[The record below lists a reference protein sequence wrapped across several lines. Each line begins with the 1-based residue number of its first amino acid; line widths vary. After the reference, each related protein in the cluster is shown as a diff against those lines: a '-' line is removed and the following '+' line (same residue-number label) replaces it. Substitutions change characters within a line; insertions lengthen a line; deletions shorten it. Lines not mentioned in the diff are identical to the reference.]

1 MLIFCSVT
9 TKLNLAVGLRQFCTY
24 GDDKNNKKGLSMLE
38 RLFKLEENQTS
49 IKQELVAGLTTFLT
63 MAYIIFINPMMLAD
77 AGMDHGAVFVAT
89 CLAAAIGCLIMGI
102 VANYPI
108 ALAPG
113 MGLNAFFTY
122 TVVGE
127 MGYSWETAL
136 GAVFLSGICFLILSL
151 VKIREWIVNSI
162 PMSLRLGIAA
172 GIGLFLA
179 LLGLKSAGIVVA
191 SPATLVTLGDIT
203 AFPAVMAALGFFLII
218 AMVNRG
224 MKSAVIVSILAVTLL
239 GLLFG
244 DVQYQ
249 GVVALPPSILPTF
262 MKMDLSSVLEISMLS
277 VVFAFLFVD
286 LFDTSGTLVAVAQRG
301 GFLDDKGRLPRL
313 NRALMA
319 DSTATVAGAMLG
331 TSTTTSYIE
340 STAGVSAGGRTGLT
354 AVVVGIL
361 FLLSLFISPLAAMVP
376 AYATAGTLFYV
387 AILMMSGLVHVAWED
402 LTEAA
407 PVVVVCILMPLTFSI
422 ATGIAF
428 GFISYAVIKLMSGRY
443 KDLSVGVV
451 ILAALFIGKFM
462 YG

>member
-1 MLIFCSVT
+1 
-9 TKLNLAVGLRQFCTY
+9 
-24 GDDKNNKKGLSMLE
+24 MLE
-38 RLFKLEENQTS
+38 KLFKLKQNQTS
-49 IKQELVAGLTTFLT
+49 LKQEAIAGLTTFMT
-63 MAYIIFINPMMLAD
+63 MAYIIFVNPMMLAD

-89 CLAAAIGCLIMGI
+89 CLAAAVGCIVMGI
-102 VANYPI
+102 MANYPI

-151 VKIREWIVNSI
+151 VRIREWIVNSI
-162 PMSLRLGIAA
+162 PMSLRIGIAA

-179 LLGLKSAGIVVA
+179 LIGLKSAGIVVA
-191 SPATLVTLGDIT
+191 SSATLVTMGDIT
-203 AFPAVMAALGFFLII
+203 AFPAVMAVLGFFLII
-218 AMVNRG
+218 AMVQRG
-224 MKSAVIVSILAVTLL
+224 MKSAVILSILLITGL
-239 GLLFG
+239 GLIFG
-244 DVQYQ
+244 DVQYK
-249 GVVALPPSILPTF
+249 GIVSMPPSVAPTF
-262 MKMDLSSVLEISMLS
+262 MAMDLSQVFEVTMLS

-301 GFLDDKGRLPRL
+301 GFLDEKGRLPRL
-313 NRALMA
+313 NRALTA
-319 DSTATVAGAMLG
+319 DSLATIAGAAFG

-354 AVVVGIL
+354 AVVVGLLFILAL
-361 FLLSLFISPLAAMVP
+361 FLSPLAGMIP
-376 AYATAGTLFYV
+376 TYATAGTLFYV
-387 AILMMSGLVHVAWED
+387 AILMMSGLVHVEWED

-422 ATGIAF
+422 ATGIAL
-428 GFISYAVIKLMSGRY
+428 GIISYAAIKLLTGRFS
-443 KDLSVGVV
+443 DLNIGVIV
-451 ILAALFIGKFM
+451 LAAMFIAKFI

>member
-1 MLIFCSVT
+1 
-9 TKLNLAVGLRQFCTY
+9 
-24 GDDKNNKKGLSMLE
+24 MLE
-38 RLFKLEENQTS
+38 KLFKLKQNQTS
-49 IKQELVAGLTTFLT
+49 LKQEAVAGLTTFMT
-63 MAYIIFINPMMLAD
+63 MAYIIFVNPMMLAD

-89 CLAAAIGCLIMGI
+89 CLAAAVGCLVMGLM
-102 VANYPI
+102 ANYPI

-151 VKIREWIVNSI
+151 VRIREWIVNSI
-162 PMSLRLGIAA
+162 PMSLRIGIAA

-179 LLGLKSAGIVVA
+179 LIGLKSAGIVVA

-203 AFPAVMAALGFFLII
+203 VFPAVMAVLGFFLII
-218 AMVNRG
+218 AMVQRG
-224 MKSAVIVSILAVTLL
+224 MKSAVIASILIITGL
-239 GLLFG
+239 GLVFG

-249 GVVALPPSILPTF
+249 GIVSMPPSIAPTF
-262 MKMDLSSVLEISMLS
+262 MKMDLSQVFEVTMLS

-313 NRALMA
+313 NRALTA
-319 DSTATVAGAMLG
+319 DSLATIAGAAFG

-354 AVVVGIL
+354 AVVVGLLFIAAL
-361 FLLSLFISPLAAMVP
+361 FLSPLAGMIP

-387 AILMMSGLVHVAWED
+387 AILMMSGLVHVEWED

-428 GFISYAVIKLMSGRY
+428 GIISYAAIKLLTGRFS
-443 KDLSVGVV
+443 DLNVGILV
-451 ILAALFIGKFM
+451 LAALFVAKFV

>member
-1 MLIFCSVT
+1 
-9 TKLNLAVGLRQFCTY
+9 
-24 GDDKNNKKGLSMLE
+24 MLE
-38 RLFKLEENQTS
+38 KLFKLKQNQTS
-49 IKQELVAGLTTFLT
+49 LKQEAIAGLTTFMT
-63 MAYIIFINPMMLAD
+63 MAYIIFVNPMMLAD

-89 CLAAAIGCLIMGI
+89 CLAAAVGCLVMGLM
-102 VANYPI
+102 ANYPI

-151 VKIREWIVNSI
+151 VRIREWIVNSI
-162 PMSLRLGIAA
+162 PMSLRIGIAA

-179 LLGLKSAGIVVA
+179 LIGLKSAGIVVA
-191 SPATLVTLGDIT
+191 NPATLVTLGDIT
-203 AFPAVMAALGFFLII
+203 AFPAVMAVLGFFLII
-218 AMVNRG
+218 ALVQRG
-224 MKSAVIVSILAVTLL
+224 MKSAVMLSILIITGL
-239 GLLFG
+239 GLIFG
-244 DVQYQ
+244 DVQYN
-249 GVVALPPSILPTF
+249 GIVSMPPSIMPTF
-262 MKMDLSSVLEISMLS
+262 MKMDLSQVFEVSMLS

-313 NRALMA
+313 NRALTA
-319 DSTATVAGAMLG
+319 DSLATIAGAALG
-331 TSTTTSYIE
+331 TSTTTSYVE
-340 STAGVSAGGRTGLT
+340 STAGVSVGGRTGLT
-354 AVVVGIL
+354 AVVVGLL
-361 FLLSLFISPLAAMVP
+361 FIAALFISPLAGMIP
-376 AYATAGTLFYV
+376 AYATAGTLLYV
-387 AILMMSGLVHVAWED
+387 AILMMSGLMHVEWED

-428 GFISYAVIKLMSGRY
+428 GMISYAAIKLMTGRFS
-443 KDLSVGVV
+443 DLNVGILV
-451 ILAALFIGKFM
+451 IAALFLAKFI

>member
-1 MLIFCSVT
+1 
-9 TKLNLAVGLRQFCTY
+9 
-24 GDDKNNKKGLSMLE
+24 MLE
-38 RLFKLEENQTS
+38 RLFKLKENQTN
-49 IKQELVAGLTTFLT
+49 IKQEMVAGLTTFLT

-77 AGMDHGAVFVAT
+77 AGMDRGAVFVAT
-89 CLAAAIGCLIMGI
+89 CLAAAIGCLIMGF

-151 VKIREWIVNSI
+151 VKIREWVVNSI

-179 LLGLKSAGIVVA
+179 LIGLKSAGIVVA
-191 SPATLVTLGDIT
+191 SPATLVTMGDIT
-203 AFPAVMAALGFFLII
+203 AFPAVMAMLGFFLII
-218 AMVNRG
+218 AMVHRG

-239 GLLFG
+239 GVLFG

-249 GVVALPPSILPTF
+249 GVLSLPPSVMPTF
-262 MKMDLSSVLEISMLS
+262 MKMDLSNMLEISMLS

-313 NRALMA
+313 NRALTA
-319 DSTATVAGAMLG
+319 DSTATIAGAMLG

-361 FLLSLFISPLAAMVP
+361 FLLALFISPLAGMVP

-387 AILMMSGLVHVAWED
+387 AILMMSGLMHVAWED

-422 ATGIAF
+422 ATGIAL

-451 ILAALFIGKFM
+451 ILATLFIAKFI

>member
-1 MLIFCSVT
+1 
-9 TKLNLAVGLRQFCTY
+9 
-24 GDDKNNKKGLSMLE
+24 MLE
-38 RLFKLEENQTS
+38 KLFKLKQNQTS
-49 IKQELVAGLTTFLT
+49 LKQEAVAGLTTFMT
-63 MAYIIFINPMMLAD
+63 MAYIIFVNPMMLAD

-89 CLAAAIGCLIMGI
+89 CLAAAVGCLVMGLM
-102 VANYPI
+102 ANYPI

-151 VKIREWIVNSI
+151 VRIREWIVNSI
-162 PMSLRLGIAA
+162 PMSLRIGIAA

-179 LLGLKSAGIVVA
+179 LIGLKSAGIVVA

-203 AFPAVMAALGFFLII
+203 VFPAVMAVLGFFLII
-218 AMVNRG
+218 AMVQRG
-224 MKSAVIVSILAVTLL
+224 MKSAVIASILIITGL
-239 GLLFG
+239 GLVFG

-249 GVVALPPSILPTF
+249 GIVSMPPSIAPTF
-262 MKMDLSSVLEISMLS
+262 MKMDLSQVFEVTMLS

-313 NRALMA
+313 NRALTA
-319 DSTATVAGAMLG
+319 DSLATIAGAAFG

-354 AVVVGIL
+354 AVVVGLLFIAAL
-361 FLLSLFISPLAAMVP
+361 FLSPLAGMIP

-387 AILMMSGLVHVAWED
+387 AILMMSGLVHVEWED

-407 PVVVVCILMPLTFSI
+407 PVVVCILMPLTFSI

-428 GFISYAVIKLMSGRY
+428 GIISYAAIKLLTGRFS
-443 KDLSVGVV
+443 DLNVGILV
-451 ILAALFIGKFM
+451 LAALFVAKFV

>member
-1 MLIFCSVT
+1 
-9 TKLNLAVGLRQFCTY
+9 
-24 GDDKNNKKGLSMLE
+24 MLE
-38 RLFKLEENQTS
+38 KLFKLKQNQTS
-49 IKQELVAGLTTFLT
+49 LKQEAIAGLTTFMT
-63 MAYIIFINPMMLAD
+63 MAYIIFVNPMMLAD

-89 CLAAAIGCLIMGI
+89 CLAAAVGCLVMGLM
-102 VANYPI
+102 ANYPI

-151 VKIREWIVNSI
+151 VRIREWIVNSI

-179 LLGLKSAGIVVA
+179 LIGLKSAGIVVA
-191 SPATLVTLGDIT
+191 SPATLVTMGDIT
-203 AFPAVMAALGFFLII
+203 AFPAVMAVLGFFLII
-218 AMVNRG
+218 AMVQRG
-224 MKSAVIVSILAVTLL
+224 MKSAVILSILIITGL
-239 GLLFG
+239 GLVFG
-244 DVQYQ
+244 DVQYN
-249 GVVALPPSILPTF
+249 GIVSMPPSVVPTF
-262 MKMDLSSVLEISMLS
+262 MKMDLSQVFEVTMLS

-313 NRALMA
+313 NRALTA
-319 DSTATVAGAMLG
+319 DSLATIAGAAFG

-340 STAGVSAGGRTGLT
+340 STSGVSAGGRTGLT
-354 AVVVGIL
+354 AVVVGLLFIAAL
-361 FLLSLFISPLAAMVP
+361 FLSPLAGMIP

-387 AILMMSGLVHVAWED
+387 AILMMSGLVHVEWED

-428 GFISYAVIKLMSGRY
+428 GIISYAAIKLMTGRFS
-443 KDLSVGVV
+443 DLNLGIIV
-451 ILAALFIGKFM
+451 LAALFVAKFI

>member
-1 MLIFCSVT
+1 
-9 TKLNLAVGLRQFCTY
+9 
-24 GDDKNNKKGLSMLE
+24 MLE
-38 RLFKLEENQTS
+38 KLFKLKQNQTS
-49 IKQELVAGLTTFLT
+49 LKQEAVAGLTTFMT
-63 MAYIIFINPMMLAD
+63 MAYIIFVNPMMLAD

-89 CLAAAIGCLIMGI
+89 CLAAAVGCLVMGLM
-102 VANYPI
+102 ANYPI

-151 VKIREWIVNSI
+151 VRIREWIVNSI
-162 PMSLRLGIAA
+162 PMSLRIGIAA

-179 LLGLKSAGIVVA
+179 LIGLKSAGIVVA

-203 AFPAVMAALGFFLII
+203 AFPAVMAVLGFFLII
-218 AMVNRG
+218 AMVQRG
-224 MKSAVIVSILAVTLL
+224 MKSAVIASMLIITGL
-239 GLLFG
+239 GLVFG

-249 GVVALPPSILPTF
+249 GIVSMPPSIAPTF
-262 MKMDLSSVLEISMLS
+262 MKMDLSQVFEVTMLS

-313 NRALMA
+313 NRALTA
-319 DSTATVAGAMLG
+319 DSLATIAGAAFG

-354 AVVVGIL
+354 AVVVGLLFIAAL
-361 FLLSLFISPLAAMVP
+361 FLSPLAGMIP

-387 AILMMSGLVHVAWED
+387 AILMMSGLVHVEWED

-428 GFISYAVIKLMSGRY
+428 GIISYAAIKLLTGRFS
-443 KDLSVGVV
+443 DLNVGILV
-451 ILAALFIGKFM
+451 LAALFVAKFV

>member
-1 MLIFCSVT
+1 
-9 TKLNLAVGLRQFCTY
+9 
-24 GDDKNNKKGLSMLE
+24 MLE
-38 RLFKLEENQTS
+38 KLFKLKQNQTS
-49 IKQELVAGLTTFLT
+49 LKQEAIAGLTTFMT
-63 MAYIIFINPMMLAD
+63 MAYIIFVNPMMLAD

-89 CLAAAIGCLIMGI
+89 CLAAAVGCIVMGLM
-102 VANYPI
+102 ANYPI

-151 VKIREWIVNSI
+151 VRIREWIVNSI
-162 PMSLRLGIAA
+162 PMSLRIGIAA

-179 LLGLKSAGIVVA
+179 LIGLKSAGIVVA
-191 SPATLVTLGDIT
+191 SPATLVTMGDIT
-203 AFPAVMAALGFFLII
+203 AFPAVMAVLGFFLII
-218 AMVNRG
+218 AMVQRG
-224 MKSAVIVSILAVTLL
+224 MKSAVILSILIITGL
-239 GLLFG
+239 GLVFG
-244 DVQYQ
+244 DVHYN
-249 GVVALPPSILPTF
+249 GIVSMPPSIAPTF
-262 MKMDLSSVLEISMLS
+262 MAMDLSQVFEVTMLS

-301 GFLDDKGRLPRL
+301 GFLDEKGRLPRL
-313 NRALMA
+313 NRALTA
-319 DSTATVAGAMLG
+319 DSLATIAGAALG

-354 AVVVGIL
+354 AVVVGLLFILAL
-361 FLLSLFISPLAAMVP
+361 FLSPLAGMIP

-387 AILMMSGLVHVAWED
+387 AILMMSGLVHVEWED

-422 ATGIAF
+422 ATGIAL
-428 GFISYAVIKLMSGRY
+428 GIISYAAIKLLTGRFS
-443 KDLSVGVV
+443 DLNIGVLV
-451 ILAALFIGKFM
+451 LAAMFIAKFI

>member
-1 MLIFCSVT
+1 
-9 TKLNLAVGLRQFCTY
+9 
-24 GDDKNNKKGLSMLE
+24 MLE
-38 RLFKLEENQTS
+38 KIFKLTEHQTS
-49 IKQELVAGLTTFLT
+49 LKQEVIAGFTTFLT
-63 MAYIIFINPMMLAD
+63 MAYIIFVNPMMLAD

-89 CLAAAIGCLIMGI
+89 CLAAAVGCLVMGI

-127 MGYSWETAL
+127 MGYTWETAL

-151 VKIREWIVNSI
+151 VKIREWVVNSI
-162 PMSLRLGIAA
+162 PLSLRFGIAA
-172 GIGLFLA
+172 GIGIFLA
-179 LLGLKSAGIVVA
+179 LIGLKSAGIVVA
-191 SPATLVTLGDIT
+191 SPATLVTMGDIT
-203 AFPAVMAALGFFLII
+203 SFPAVMAVLGFFIII
-218 AMVNRG
+218 ALVHHG
-224 MKSAVIVSILAVTLL
+224 MKSAVIISILSVTAI
-239 GLLFG
+239 GFFYG
-244 DVQYQ
+244 DLQY
-249 GVVALPPSILPTF
+249 GGIVSAPPSIAPTF

-301 GFLDDKGRLPRL
+301 GFLDERGRLPRL
-313 NRALMA
+313 GRALTA
-319 DSTATVAGAMLG
+319 DSTATIAGAMLG

-361 FLLSLFISPLAAMVP
+361 FILSLFLSPLAAMVP

-387 AILMMSGLVHVAWED
+387 AILMMSGLVHVDWED

-407 PVVVVCILMPLTFSI
+407 PVVVVCLLMPLTFSI
-422 ATGIAF
+422 ATGIAM
-428 GFISYAVIKLMSGRY
+428 GFISYAAIKLLSGRY
-443 KDLSVGVV
+443 KDLNIGIVA
-451 ILAALFIGKFM
+451 LALLFIAKFI

>member
-1 MLIFCSVT
+1 
-9 TKLNLAVGLRQFCTY
+9 
-24 GDDKNNKKGLSMLE
+24 MLE
-38 RLFKLEENQTS
+38 KLFKLKQNQTS
-49 IKQELVAGLTTFLT
+49 LKQEAIAGLTTFMT
-63 MAYIIFINPMMLAD
+63 MAYIIFVNPMMLAD

-89 CLAAAIGCLIMGI
+89 CLAAAVGCLVMGLM
-102 VANYPI
+102 ANYPI

-151 VKIREWIVNSI
+151 VRIREWIVNSI

-179 LLGLKSAGIVVA
+179 LIGLKSAGIVVA
-191 SPATLVTLGDIT
+191 SPATLVTMGDIT
-203 AFPAVMAALGFFLII
+203 AFPAVMAVLGFFLII
-218 AMVNRG
+218 AMVQRG
-224 MKSAVIVSILAVTLL
+224 MKSAVILSILIITGL
-239 GLLFG
+239 GLVFG
-244 DVQYQ
+244 DVQYN
-249 GVVALPPSILPTF
+249 GIVSMPPSVAPTF
-262 MKMDLSSVLEISMLS
+262 MKMDLSQVFEVTMLS

-313 NRALMA
+313 NRALTA
-319 DSTATVAGAMLG
+319 DSLATIAGAAFG

-340 STAGVSAGGRTGLT
+340 STSGVSAGGRTGLT
-354 AVVVGIL
+354 AVVVGLLFIAAL
-361 FLLSLFISPLAAMVP
+361 FLSPLAGMIP

-387 AILMMSGLVHVAWED
+387 AILMMSGLVHVEWED

-428 GFISYAVIKLMSGRY
+428 GIISYAAIKLMTGRFS
-443 KDLSVGVV
+443 DLNLGIIV
-451 ILAALFIGKFM
+451 LAALFVAKFI

>member
-1 MLIFCSVT
+1 
-9 TKLNLAVGLRQFCTY
+9 
-24 GDDKNNKKGLSMLE
+24 MLE
-38 RLFKLEENQTS
+38 KLFKLKQNQTS
-49 IKQELVAGLTTFLT
+49 LKQEAIAGLTTFMT
-63 MAYIIFINPMMLAD
+63 MAYIIFVNPMMLAD

-89 CLAAAIGCLIMGI
+89 CLAAAIGCLVMGLM
-102 VANYPI
+102 ANYPI

-151 VKIREWIVNSI
+151 VRIREWIVNSI
-162 PMSLRLGIAA
+162 PVSLRLGIAA

-179 LLGLKSAGIVVA
+179 LIGLKSAGIVVA
-191 SPATLVTLGDIT
+191 NPATLVTMGDIT
-203 AFPAVMAALGFFLII
+203 TFPAVMAVLGFFLII
-218 AMVNRG
+218 AMVQRG
-224 MKSAVIVSILAVTLL
+224 MKSAVILSILIITGL
-239 GLLFG
+239 GLIFG
-244 DVQYQ
+244 DVHYN
-249 GVVALPPSILPTF
+249 GIVSMPPSIAPTF
-262 MKMDLSSVLEISMLS
+262 MKMDLSQVFEVTMLS

-301 GFLDDKGRLPRL
+301 GFLDEKGRLPRL
-313 NRALMA
+313 NRALTA
-319 DSTATVAGAMLG
+319 DSLATIAGAACG

-354 AVVVGIL
+354 AVVVGLLFIAAL
-361 FLLSLFISPLAAMVP
+361 FLSPLAGMIP

-387 AILMMSGLVHVAWED
+387 AILMMSGLVHVEWED

-422 ATGIAF
+422 ASGIAL
-428 GFISYAVIKLMSGRY
+428 GIISYAAIKILTGRFS
-443 KDLSVGVV
+443 DLNVGIIV
-451 ILAALFIGKFM
+451 LAALFVAKFV
-462 YG
+462 YA